1 MQLHLGPGA
10 KPDKQIWTPG
20 KQAWS
25 DRVTVDIDPAMKP
38 DVRWDLN
45 ILPLPFEDDSADE
58 IHAMEVL
65 EHTGTQGDVAFYFA
79 QWNDFYRILIP
90 DGIFFGSCPDWR
102 GSWAF
107 GDPGHRRIIS
117 NETLGFL
124 HRPLYDAE
132 PDNRIV
138 CYRDLCLCDFDIL
151 HSEYKGERFF
161 FALRAVKPA
170 RPFQELLCPPPT

>member
-1 MQLHLGPGA
+1 MQIHLGPGA
-10 KPDKQIWTPG
+10 RPG
-20 KQAWS
+20 KQLWIPGREEWR

-45 ILPLPFEDDSADE
+45 ILPIPFETDSADE

-65 EHTGTQGDVAFYFA
+65 EHCGTQGDVEFFFR
-79 QWNDFYRILIP
+79 QWCDFWRILAP
-90 DGIFFGSCPDWR
+90 GGFFFGSCPDWR
-102 GSWAF
+102 GRWAW

-117 NETLGFL
+117 HEMLGFL

-138 CYRDLCLCDFDIL
+138 CYRALCQCDFDIL
-151 HSEYKGERFF
+151 HAQYKGERFF
-161 FALRAVKPA
+161 FALQAVKPV
-170 RPFQELLCPPPT
+170 RQFQEL